1 MTLPNLI
8 SLGRLL
14 AVPLIVWLLL
24 VEEWTAAFG
33 LFVLAGL
40 SDAVDGFIAK
50 RFGAQS
56 RLGRFLDP
64 IADKTLL
71 VSIYITLGVQGHVPT
86 WLVILVVSRD
96 TMIIGGALMLY
107 IMNLRVDSAPLLISK
122 VNTALQIALAALAL
136 AGLAFA
142 FEGWIGLVDLMVLA
156 VAATTV
162 ASGAAYLVNWG
173 RSMAGMED
181 AP

>member
-56 RLGRFLDP
+56 RLGQFLDP

-71 VSIYITLGVQGHVPT
+71 VSIYITLGVQGHLPL

-122 VNTALQIALAALAL
+122 LNTALQIALAALAL

-142 FEGWIGLVDLMVLA
+142 FENWTGLVDLMVLA

-162 ASGAAYLVNWG
+162 ASGAAYLINWG

-181 AP
+181 TP